1 MASGIVEPSSQGS
14 DQNTAQGVVQG
25 VGQQSGARSQIAQR
39 LIDAPSLPAFVTELI
54 TAQATTVAGT
64 EAAGF
69 LIDRAEKQL
78 ALRLLSHVRSDSS
91 DEQTR
96 TAAVSAFQELV
107 KPCIQQSKDGAI
119 DLGMAPG
126 DSVESQFCLIT
137 LLRNEGEIVAVSAVI
152 ARCRDL
158 ERAKQRLNS
167 MQLVAGYFELFTLR
181 RTSEQARLIAQSHQH
196 VLQLSTSV
204 ATAEGFDSA
213 AMGLCNELATRAH
226 ASRVS
231 LGWLKG
237 RNIRVKALS
246 HTEEFDKKQELI
258 VDLERVMEECADQD
272 DLVQYDPSG
281 TSSDNVTREAAAL
294 SRSQGGNAIL
304 SLPLRRRDEVIGVVT
319 LEFPSN
325 QKLGPNVAS
334 ALAVAVDLL
343 APQLYDR
350 YQNDRWLITKV
361 GLSTRN
367 AAEMMVGP
375 RHMLGKLIG
384 VLVLVALILLFV
396 IRPMYHVSAPFQ
408 FAPQTKFALCAPFDG
423 RVINIGMLPSGQR
436 VRPGDKIKAGTLLL
450 ELETY
455 DKKIELSKA
464 LAQVNA
470 KNKEAAIKRAEE
482 KTAEEKVALD
492 ERDQSQAEADFLQY
506 QIDHARIVAPR
517 DTEILKG
524 DFEDKQNATVRT
536 GDVLFELGDPTDLR
550 AELSVPDRDIQDV
563 KVGNVGRLATNALPD
578 EKFDIVIDRI
588 IPLPD
593 PKEGTNAFKVFAKVK
608 GKHPLTWQPGMS
620 GEARVNVVPKPLA
633 WIWTHRLI
641 DFLKLKLWL

>member
-1 MASGIVEPSSQGS
+1 M
-14 DQNTAQGVVQG
+14 QG
-25 VGQQSGARSQIAQR
+25 VGQQTGARSQIAQR
-39 LIDAPSLPAFVTELI
+39 LIDAPNLPAFVTELI

-69 LIDRAEKQL
+69 LIDNADKQIG
-78 ALRLLSHVRSDSS
+78 LRLLSHVRSDNS

-96 TAAVSAFQELV
+96 TAAINAFQELV

-119 DLGMAPG
+119 DLGMAAG

-137 LLRNEGEIVAVSAVI
+137 LLRNEGDIVAVSAVI

-213 AMGLCNELATRAH
+213 SMGLCNELANRAH

-258 VDLERVMEECADQD
+258 VQLERVMEECADQD
-272 DLVQYDPSG
+272 GLVQYDPNG
-281 TSSDNVTREAAAL
+281 TSSDNVTREAAAM
-294 SRSQGGNAIL
+294 SRSQGGTAIL
-304 SLPLRRRDEVIGVVT
+304 SLPLRRQDEVIGVVT

-325 QKLGPNVAS
+325 QPLGPNVAG

-350 YQNDRWLITKV
+350 YQNDRYLITKV

-375 RHMLGKLIG
+375 KHMLGKLVG
-384 VLVLVALILLFV
+384 VLSLVAVILLFV

-408 FAPQTKFALCAPFDG
+408 FAPQSKFTLCAPFEG
-423 RVINIGMLPSGQR
+423 RVLEIGKMPNGQSI
-436 VRPGDKIKAGTLLL
+436 RPGDKVRKGTLLL
-450 ELETY
+450 TLETY
-455 DKKIELSKA
+455 DKKIELAKA
-464 LAQVNA
+464 QAQVRA
-470 KNKEAAIKRAEE
+470 KIKEAAKDRAEG

-492 ERDQSQAEADFLQY
+492 ESAESQAEVDFLQY
-506 QIDHARIVAPR
+506 QIDHAQLIAPL
-517 DTEILKG
+517 DTEVLKG

-536 GDVLFELGDPTDLR
+536 GDVLFELGDPGDLR

-563 KVGNVGRLATNALPD
+563 KVGNLGRLATNALPD
-578 EKFDIVIDRI
+578 DKFDLVIDRV

-593 PKEGTNAFKVFAKVK
+593 PKEGTNAFKVFATVK
-608 GKHPLTWQPGMS
+608 GKHPETWQPGMS
-620 GEARVNVVPKPLA
+620 GEARVNVVHKSLA